1 MKLLE
6 VKKVI
11 ICNFEKKGFGNEF
24 SSIRGITTIYDLK
37 GNPIAKSD
45 ELSFTIEQIA
55 DFVKS
60 VILPDKPDILKKMV
74 EYFIK

>member
-11 ICNFEKKGFGNEF
+11 ICNFEKRGTGDEI
-24 SSIRGITTIYDLK
+24 SPIRILTIVYDLK

-60 VILPDKPDILKKMV
+60 VILPDKPDILKEMV

>member
-1 MKLLE
+1 MKEIE

-11 ICNFEKKGFGNEF
+11 ICNFEKRGTGDEI
-24 SSIRGITTIYDLK
+24 SPIRRITTIYDFK